1 MLELLRELNAEKFD
15 IVCAGRKYYS
25 VRIIECKLNFLIVET
40 KQDNKML
47 VNLDAISTITPA
59 KDFSYGT
66 IVKNIRL

>member
-1 MLELLRELNAEKFD
+1 MLELLKELNAEKFD

-25 VRIIECKLNFLIVET
+25 VRIIGCQHNFLIVET

-47 VNLDAISTITPA
+47 VNVDSISTITPA
-59 KDFSYGT
+59 KDFAYGT